1 MKRTFIGE
9 EKGEEEGE
17 EEEDVERRRRE
28 DGRRGMRGREEK
40 ERTVVMNWEGEG
52 RGEALEYLYLTATLY
67 FDGSSAPLVA
77 WPC

>member
-52 RGEALEYLYLTATLY
+52 RGEVLGL
-67 FDGSSAPLVA
+67 LVFN
-77 WPC
+77 CDVIF

>member
-9 EKGEEEGE
+9 EKGEEE
-17 EEEDVERRRRE
+17 DVERRWRE

-52 RGEALEYLYLTATLY
+52 RGEALGL
-67 FDGSSAPLVA
+67 LVFT
-77 WPC
+77 CDVIF